1 MAIRAP
7 DGANN
12 VLDSNSSDQDQM
24 LEVAKQLFYRPP
36 GKADPYLVLKFG
48 DKRISDKEH
57 YVSKQ
62 VLTKFTVK

>member
-1 MAIRAP
+1 
-7 DGANN
+7 
-12 VLDSNSSDQDQM
+12 M
-24 LEVAKQLFYRPP
+24 LGVAKQEFFRPP

-62 VLTKFTVK
+62 VSAFAEIRFAWK